1 MENMKKIQNEI
12 SGVKTMSEVK
22 KIHWVGLT
30 MDWILQKKIIVNL
43 RT

>member
-1 MENMKKIQNEI
+1 
-12 SGVKTMSEVK
+12 MSEVK
-22 KIHWVGLT
+22 EKIHWVGLT